1 MPIFRYY
8 CKNCNFDFELLL
20 PRYDSEAFC
29 PKCGTAELEKALN
42 KVAALSGKSGSCSF
56 ADSCP
61 SASGGGCCAG
71 GCCGHK
77 H

>member
-8 CKNCNFDFELLL
+8 CKNCDFNFELLL
-20 PRYDSEAFC
+20 PRYDAEAFC
-29 PKCGTAELEKALN
+29 PKCGTQELEKALN
-42 KVAALSGKSGSCSF
+42 KVAALSKNKCAM

-61 SASGGGCCAG
+61 SASGGCCCSG
-71 GCCGHK
+71 SCGHK